1 MFELT
6 VRDEFAAAHY
16 LRDYPGACERPH
28 GHNWKVEIRVRGEKL
43 NEIGVLIDFKDL
55 KRLLKEVLED
65 LDHRDLNQHPA
76 FRDRNPSSENI
87 ARHIFE
93 ELNKKLVS
101 YPVKLVQ
108 VTVCETE
115 RSCASYYG
123 QDF

>member
-28 GHNWKVEIRVRGEKL
+28 GHNWKVEVTVKGKEL

-55 KRLLKEVLED
+55 KRYLKEVLAE

-76 FRDRNPSSENI
+76 FKDQNPSSENI
-87 ARHIFE
+87 ARFIYE
-93 ELNKKLVS
+93 RLAPKLAS
-101 YPVKLVQ
+101 HPVTLLR

-115 RSCASYYG
+115 RACVSYLG
-123 QDF
+123 ED